1 VLTTT
6 VDGLWVL
13 QVLTG
18 IEVLAPELG
27 LRSILPSVETRHS
40 ALAHPIAAE
49 LRAAGVLDE
58 SDNVNASVVEWLTV
72 LTRRDVAL
80 LINVRTPDT
89 QETPTRALLA
99 RFAEWWVVMERSQ
112 DLVRI
117 GGAGT
122 SSAEGA
128 ANEVIRAQI
137 ERLCGTNAPAP
148 LRPVTLDADALQ
160 EKAISRD
167 RLDAFLASQRLD
179 TDQLQILK
187 MAADPGRSAQAGI
200 VAVQSGVALAGPS
213 RMHVERSVVTIIDTP
228 EGRIVAEHELS
239 AGKKWMILGPGS
251 ASNLTSAVN
260 RMMRRLPANEEWYSH
275 RKVV

>member
-13 QVLTG
+13 QILTG

-40 ALAHPIAAE
+40 ALSHPIAAE

-80 LINVRTPDT
+80 LINVRTPDA

-99 RFAEWWVVMERSQ
+99 RFAEWWVVIERSQ
-112 DLVRI
+112 DVIRI

-122 SSAEGA
+122 SNAEGA
-128 ANEVIRAQI
+128 ANAVIRSQI
-137 ERLCGTNAPAP
+137 ERLCGTNTPAP

-160 EKAISRD
+160 EKATSRD

-187 MAADPGRSAQAGI
+187 MATDPGRSAQAGI

-213 RMHVERSVVTIIDTP
+213 RTHVEQSVVTIIDTP

-239 AGKKWMILGPGS
+239 AGKKWMILGPGT
-251 ASNLTSAVN
+251 ASNLTSAVT
-260 RMMRRLPANEEWYSH
+260 RMMRRLPANEEWYSY